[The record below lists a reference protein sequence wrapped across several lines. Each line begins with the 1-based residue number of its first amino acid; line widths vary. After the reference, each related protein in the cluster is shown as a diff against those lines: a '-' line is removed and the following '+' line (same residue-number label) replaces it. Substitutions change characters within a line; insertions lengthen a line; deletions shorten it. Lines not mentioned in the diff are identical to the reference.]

1 MIGSIF
7 FIFNRLT
14 EITFLI
20 PIIGMMVRP
29 LPSPSDRP
37 DQTLT
42 NNTGLLRR
50 RLPQSQHDN
59 TALYPRP
66 LYRLRNRRL
75 LVRRHSNPALDHQ
88 ALRFIRLLRRPPL
101 LRRLHR
107 RRIPAALHRKRQLR
121 RLGRRQ
127 RLQRT
132 RPIRIPWSANE
143 QPAR

>member
-29 LPSPSDRP
+29 LTLGLATLKT

-42 NNTGLLRR
+42 SNTGLLRR
-50 RLPQSQHDN
+50 RLPKSQHDN
-59 TALYPRP
+59 TPIHPRP
-66 LYRLRNRRL
+66 LHSLRNRRL
-75 LVRRHSNPALDHQ
+75 LVHRHSNPARDHQ
-88 ALRFIRLLRRPPL
+88 AFRLIRLLRRPPL

-107 RRIPAALHRKRQLR
+107 RRIPAALHRKRRLR
-121 RLGRRQ
+121 RLGRR
-127 RLQRT
+127 
-132 RPIRIPWSANE
+132 
-143 QPAR
+143 